1 MKGRWGW
8 YAFNNDTVNRFI
20 GLETCKCWPNLKIR
34 IYSQILYVSL
44 SLNLLTFVLPKTN
57 HISHVTNHLYCT
69 LPIRKSYKSCK
80 NYFLV
85 KITRY
90 TLTHSTTTLI
100 ITLDI
105 PIITFSK
112 RNNLTF
118 VSLWN
123 IFEKFQLWN
132 FFRKKFETFIHLPK
146 HASVNL
152 SRSIAIV
159 PRKKI
164 LLARKNCRKI
174 RKKRKRETRK
184 K

>member
-44 SLNLLTFVLPKTN
+44 SLNLLTFILPKTN
-57 HISHVTNHLYCT
+57 HISHVTNHLHCT

-105 PIITFSK
+105 PIIIFSK

-118 VSLWN
+118 QIWN
-123 IFEKFQLWN
+123 L
-132 FFRKKFETFIHLPK
+132 FRKKFETFIHLSK

-164 LLARKNCRKI
+164 LLARKNLS
-174 RKKRKRETRK
+174 EN
-184 K
+184 